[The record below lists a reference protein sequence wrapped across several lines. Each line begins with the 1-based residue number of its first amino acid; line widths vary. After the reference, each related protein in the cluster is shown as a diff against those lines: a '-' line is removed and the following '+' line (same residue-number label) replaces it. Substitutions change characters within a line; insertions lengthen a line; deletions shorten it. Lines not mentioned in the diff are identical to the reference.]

1 MLRALWAVWPVKRRR
16 NEVDDATVRALLVLG
31 GVTTGVVGV
40 VVTSRIARL
49 GTHLTHATVRVL
61 EHSERLVAEL
71 AQFQPAIG
79 RHAGGVGQWNHAP
92 VSSGSCSSAE
102 AAHSTR

>member
-1 MLRALWAVWPVKRRR
+1 
-16 NEVDDATVRALLVLG
+16 
-31 GVTTGVVGV
+31 VTTGVVGL

-71 AQFQPAIG
+71 AQFQPGVG
-79 RHAGGVGQWNHAP
+79 RHAGGATHWNHASV
-92 VSSGSCSSAE
+92 VSSVSSPA
-102 AAHSTR
+102 ADAHSTR